1 MVPMS
6 LLIDDIYEAAI
17 VPEKWQLVLDRLAEI
32 ADAEGTLLFAAG
44 PGEPRWLSSQRIHDA
59 MAEWT
64 ESKWYVDNPRGQRL
78 VPLTEPRFLTDFDGL
93 TAEEI
98 EASDFYTDW
107 LRPNG
112 LGWCVGTAIRSP
124 AGDTLVFSIEKAH
137 DKGPVPRAV
146 AEQLDPL
153 RPHLARA
160 ALLSARLGLDRA
172 RAAATSLGLLGLPA
186 AVLRRGGQVMAANAQ
201 LERLMPDV
209 MQDRRDRVALTSET
223 ADALLARAL
232 AAFEHGLITPDVRS
246 IPVTAQRD
254 HPPMIVHLVPI
265 RGAAHDVFTQAIA
278 ILIVTPVV
286 QAEVPTPELLQ
297 GLFDL
302 TPAEA
307 RVARGIGEGRTVET
321 IAAAFGTSRETV
333 RNQLKAVMAKTGL
346 RRQVELAGLLAGNKL
361 PLNPG
366 TE

>member
-1 MVPMS
+1 
-6 LLIDDIYEAAI
+6 
-17 VPEKWQLVLDRLAEI
+17 
-32 ADAEGTLLFAAG
+32 
-44 PGEPRWLSSQRIHDA
+44 
-59 MAEWT
+59 
-64 ESKWYVDNPRGQRL
+64 
-78 VPLTEPRFLTDFDGL
+78 
-93 TAEEI
+93 
-98 EASDFYTDW
+98 
-107 LRPNG
+107 
-112 LGWCVGTAIRSP
+112 
-124 AGDTLVFSIEKAH
+124 
-137 DKGPVPRAV
+137 VPRAV